1 MAGTMTFTGIRIL
14 INDLGT
20 FTVGQEI
27 WCVIHGEF
35 CRGLITE
42 ITPHGTLW
50 VSNYL
55 VGEDEIGMDDVYLD
69 EGDDPCM

>member
-1 MAGTMTFTGIRIL
+1 MEKTMAITGYKTL
-14 INDLGT
+14 TTDLGT

-35 CRGLITE
+35 CRATINDITG
-42 ITPHGTLW
+42 HGTLW

-55 VGEDEIGMDDVYLD
+55 AGEAEIDADEIYLD
-69 EGDDPCM
+69 EGDDPGV